1 MTLRLNKIVQA
12 IPQVDTLCDVGCD
25 HGYIG
30 IGAWEMGKVQK
41 VIFMDISAPSLA
53 KAQNNCANANMHN
66 CQFVCQDGIQSV
78 ACDCAVIAGMGGL
91 ETISILQNT
100 TRLPK
105 FLVLQPMRNQIDVR
119 KYLLNNNYKL
129 TLDTKFQDTKYYDLM
144 VAELSTE
151 QMQLDALQLKF
162 GFTNLQSPSQDF
174 INFLLEEQRKYTQ
187 ILTQCRD
194 VEVAEKLSDINLAL
208 EYIGGQQWFKNKC

>member
-1 MTLRLNKIVQA
+1 MTTRLNKIVQA

-30 IGAWEMGKVQK
+30 LGAWKLGKVQN

-53 KAQNNCANANMHN
+53 KAKNNCTNANMHS
-66 CQFVCQDGIQSV
+66 CQFVCQDGIQGV
-78 ACDCAVIAGMGGL
+78 VCDCAVIAGMGGL

-100 TRLPK
+100 TRPPK

-119 KYLLNNNYKL
+119 KYLLANNYKL
-129 TLDTKFQDTKYYDLM
+129 TLDVKFQDTKYYDLM
-144 VAELSTE
+144 VAELSNE
-151 QMQLDALQLKF
+151 QTTLGPLQLKF
-162 GFTNLQSPSQDF
+162 GFTNLNSPSPDF
-174 INFLLEEQRKYTQ
+174 VKFLLEEQRKYTQ

-208 EYIGGQQWFKNKC
+208 EHIGGQQ